1 MTNKTL
7 IGLAA
12 ITALAVAGAIAAA
25 VSRQAATE
33 RVTVEAPA
41 LPGLMERINDVG
53 EIALQGPEDEFSV
66 RFDGERWVTPALA
79 SFPADFDKVKKALIG
94 LAELRT
100 VEAKTADPERY
111 AALGLAA
118 PDSEEGAGTH
128 LRLLSGAG
136 DAIAALTIG
145 DAARAGADRLYVR
158 RDGEERTWL
167 AEGALDLGETPKDWV
182 DTMVIRLDGE
192 RVRRVTITHADDGEV
207 LELERPEAGDEPFD
221 LVNMPEGATLR
232 SPMTLDN
239 LGRALAFLRFDDVAA
254 ASAGPPPGGGDSTA
268 VFETFDGVKVTVALE
283 KRGEENW
290 ARFDADWDPD
300 ATVSPEPAPQPE
312 EADADAEATGE
323 GDEGDG
329 EDSGETAEE
338 TPDIEAE
345 IAQLLSRTQDWVFR
359 IPDFKAEQLGMRMA
373 RLIELPEAETEG
385 DGAESGSEL
394 VPGSAVPPVIQLD

>member
-1 MTNKTL
+1 MKSKTL

-12 ITALAVAGAIAAA
+12 VTALAVAGAIAAA
-25 VSRQAATE
+25 VSRHAATE
-33 RVTVEAPA
+33 RVTVESLA

-53 EIALQGPEDEFSV
+53 EIALQGPGEEFSV

-118 PDSEEGAGTH
+118 PDADEGGGTH
-128 LRLLSGAG
+128 LRLLDAAG
-136 DAIAALTIG
+136 DAIAALTVG
-145 DAARAGADRLYVR
+145 DPARAGADRLYIR
-158 RDGEERTWL
+158 RDDEERTWL
-167 AEGALDLGETPKDWV
+167 AEGELDLGETPKDWV

-207 LELERPEAGDEPFD
+207 LELERPEAGAESFD
-221 LVNMPEGATLR
+221 LVDMPEGATLR

-254 ASAGPPPGGGDSTA
+254 ASEGPPPGGGDSTA
-268 VFETFDGVKVTVALE
+268 VFETFDGVTVTVALE
-283 KRGEENW
+283 NRGEENW
-290 ARFDADWDPD
+290 ARLDAVWDAD
-300 ATVSPEPAPQPE
+300 AAVSPEPAPEPE
-312 EADADAEATGE
+312 EADAEETTGE
-323 GDEGDG
+323 GDDG
-329 EDSGETAEE
+329 EMAEDE
-338 TPDIEAE
+338 SPDIEAE
-345 IAQLLSRTQDWVFR
+345 VAQLLSRTQDWVFR

-373 RLIELPEAETEG
+373 RLIELPDSGEEG
-385 DGAESGSEL
+385 DGAEGGSDL
-394 VPGSAVPPVIQLD
+394 VPGSAMPPVIQLD

>member
-1 MTNKTL
+1 MKSKTL

-12 ITALAVAGAIAAA
+12 VTALAVAGAIAAA
-25 VSRQAATE
+25 VSRHAATE
-33 RVTVEAPA
+33 RVTVESPA
-41 LPGLMERINDVG
+41 LPGLMERINDIG
-53 EIALQGPEDEFSV
+53 EIALQVPGDEFSV
-66 RFDGERWVTPALA
+66 RFDGERWVAPALA

-118 PDSEEGAGTH
+118 PDADEGAGTQ
-128 LRLLSGAG
+128 LRLLDASGG
-136 DAIAALTIG
+136 AIAALTVG
-145 DAARAGADRLYVR
+145 DPARAGADRLYIR

-167 AEGALDLGETPKDWV
+167 AEGELDLGETPKDWV

-207 LELERPEAGDEPFD
+207 LELERPEAGDESFD
-221 LVNMPEGATLR
+221 LVDMPEGATLR

-254 ASAGPPPGGGDSTA
+254 ASEGPPPGGGDSTA
-268 VFETFDGVKVTVALE
+268 VFETFDGVTVTVALE

-290 ARFDADWDPD
+290 ARLDAVWDPE
-300 ATVSPEPAPQPE
+300 AAVSPEPAPQPE
-312 EADADAEATGE
+312 EADAEEATDDGDAEDA
-323 GDEGDG
+323 
-329 EDSGETAEE
+329 GETAEKE
-338 TPDIEAE
+338 SPDIEAE

-373 RLIELPEAETEG
+373 RLIELPDAGDEG
-385 DGAESGSEL
+385 DGAEGGSEL
-394 VPGSAVPPVIQLD
+394 VPGSAMPPVIQLD